1 MSHSY
6 QSIQISVD
14 NAVATVSI
22 NHGDINLLDGILIK
36 DLYKGCQQLAA
47 DDAVKVIIFESANS
61 DFFVAHADVNMIM
74 AVANTPKPDGK
85 TPSMLQALFEMIRHM
100 PKVTIGKVEGVARG
114 GGSELLLAMD
124 MRFAAIGKT
133 RMGQPEVAMGLIAG
147 GGACTRLPKLLGRA
161 RAMEVLLACEDFDAE
176 TAAQYGYVNRA
187 IPADEISDYVRTLAH
202 RIASYPTHA
211 IASTKR
217 LVNHNEAIAEADF
230 GREYAEF
237 YASATHEGMAQ
248 RMQNALDLGLQTYE
262 KEMDDLGNTT
272 DELPY
277 MK

>member
-6 QSIQISVD
+6 QSIHISVS

-22 NHGDINLLDGILIK
+22 NHGQINLLDGILIK

-47 DDAVKVIIFESANS
+47 DDNVKVIIFESSNP

-74 AVANTPKPDGK
+74 AVADAPTPDGK

-147 GGACTRLPKLLGRA
+147 GGACTRLPKLMGRA
-161 RAMEVLLACEDFDAE
+161 KAMEVLLACEDFDAE
-176 TAAQYGYVNRA
+176 TAAQYGYINRA
-187 IPADEISDYVRTLAH
+187 IPADTIGKYVTDLAT

-211 IASTKR
+211 IAATKR
-217 LVNHNEAIAEADF
+217 LVNHNEAIANEDF

-237 YASATHEGMAQ
+237 YAAATHEGMAQ
-248 RMQNALDLGLQTYE
+248 RMQSALDNGLQTYE
-262 KEMDDLGNTT
+262 KEIDDLGKTT
-272 DELPY
+272 DSLPY